1 MCAFSYLSFFL
12 APVRLHHCL
21 KECACSIAIWQ
32 LRARVD
38 LFQRYN
44 DYLFVCSGKTLAGTL
59 IKGGIHFTKLS
70 SLIRLNCGHLN
81 PPASLL
87 LHGSVDCTIVH
98 PSVVTYWLTLHFL
111 AFYLVA
117 TQSPFFGSTSFLSYF
132 FVHEYIEVTWHYCY
146 MHSCMQFAL
155 FSFSSL
161 HMSVCVCLHVEI
173 ISYMF
178 D

>member
-70 SLIRLNCGHLN
+70 SLIRLNCGHLD

-98 PSVVTYWLTLHFL
+98 PSVVTHWLTLHFL

-117 TQSPFFGSTSFLSYF
+117 TRSPFFGSTSFLLYF
-132 FVHEYIEVTWHYCY
+132 FVHLHIEVTWHC
-146 MHSCMQFAL
+146 FL
-155 FSFSSL
+155 
-161 HMSVCVCLHVEI
+161 
-173 ISYMF
+173 
-178 D
+178 